1 MSITDATISPEK
13 TADIRSGSMRISIFG
28 LGYVGTI
35 SAVCLA
41 TEGHKIV
48 GVDTNDTKVSLIAKG
63 NSPIV
68 ETNLD
73 RYLSDAVKSGALTAT
88 TDWQQA
94 VSETD
99 ITMVCVGT
107 PSQANGS
114 LDLEYLSRVCEQIGE
129 VLREKSERHIVLIR
143 STILPGTMRDR
154 VQPLLENAS
163 GKLAGEGF
171 GLCFNPEFLR
181 EGSAIEDFYHPPKTV
196 IGESDKASGD
206 AVAALYAD
214 LDAPLIRTDIRVAE
228 MVKYIDNCW
237 HALKVAFGN
246 EVGAMAKVLDLDSH
260 EVMDIFCQDTK
271 LNISPTY
278 LKPGFAFGGSCLP
291 KDLRAI
297 LHFARS
303 VDLDLPIFGS
313 VLPSNE
319 LQIDRGFKLI
329 RDSGAR
335 TIGLAGLSF
344 KAETDDLRESPLVEL
359 AERLIGKGYD
369 LRIYDPNV
377 SLARLTGANRDY
389 ILNHIP
395 HISRLLVDTPDEL
408 LSHAETVVVGNNDP
422 KILAL
427 LKSAGPQHRIID
439 LVRIPEANRFEG
451 RYEGISW

>member
-1 MSITDATISPEK
+1 
-13 TADIRSGSMRISIFG
+13 MRISIFG

-41 TEGHKIV
+41 AKGHKVV

-63 NSPIV
+63 SSPIV
-68 ETNLD
+68 ETDLD
-73 RYLSDAVKSGALTAT
+73 RYLSEAVKTGALTAT
-88 TDWQQA
+88 TDWRQA
-94 VSETD
+94 VAETD

-129 VLREKSERHIVLIR
+129 VLRDKTERHIVLIR

-154 VQPLLENAS
+154 VRPLLENAS
-163 GKLAGEGF
+163 GKRAGEGF

-181 EGSAIEDFYHPPKTV
+181 EGSAIEDFYNPPKTV

-206 AVAALYAD
+206 AVASLYSD

-228 MVKYIDNCW
+228 MVKYMDNCW

-246 EVGAMAKVLDLDSH
+246 EVGAMAKVLGLDSH

-271 LNISPTY
+271 LNISATY

-297 LHFARS
+297 LHFAKS

-329 RDSGAR
+329 KDSGAR
-335 TIGLAGLSF
+335 AIGLAGLSF

-427 LKSAGPQHRIID
+427 LGATGPQHRVID
-439 LVRIPEANRFEG
+439 LVRIPEADRFEG

>member
-1 MSITDATISPEK
+1 MSITDATITPEK
-13 TADIRSGSMRISIFG
+13 TADIMSRSMRISIFG

-41 TEGHKIV
+41 TEGHKVV

-129 VLREKSERHIVLIR
+129 VLRDKSERHIVLIR

-163 GKLAGEGF
+163 GKRAGEGF

-181 EGSAIEDFYHPPKTV
+181 EGSAIEDFYNPPKTV

-246 EVGAMAKVLDLDSH
+246 EVGAMAKVLNLDSH

-297 LHFARS
+297 LHFAKS
-303 VDLDLPIFGS
+303 ADLDLPIFGS

-335 TIGLAGLSF
+335 AIGLAGLSF

-427 LKSAGPQHRIID
+427 LKSTGPHHRVID

>member
-1 MSITDATISPEK
+1 MTITET
-13 TADIRSGSMRISIFG
+13 TMTTRSAEETSVKPMRISIFG

-41 TEGHKIV
+41 NEGHRVV
-48 GVDTNDTKVSLIAKG
+48 GVDTSETKVSLIADAS
-63 NSPIV
+63 SPIV
-68 ETNLD
+68 ETDLDSNLT
-73 RYLSDAVKSGALTAT
+73 SAVESGALSAT
-88 TDWQQA
+88 TDWRGA
-94 VSETD
+94 VMETD

-114 LDLEYLSRVCEQIGE
+114 LDLGYLTRVCEQIGT
-129 VLREKSERHIVLIR
+129 VLKDKAGRHIVLVR

-154 VQPLLENAS
+154 VQPLLEKAS
-163 GKLAGEGF
+163 GKRAGEGF

-181 EGSAIEDFYHPPKTV
+181 EGSAINDFYNPPKTV
-196 IGESDKASGD
+196 IGESDKESGD
-206 AVAALYAD
+206 IVASLYEG

-246 EVGAMAKVLDLDSH
+246 EVGAMAKVLGLDSH
-260 EVMDIFCQDTK
+260 QVMDIFCQDTK
-271 LNISPTY
+271 LNISRTY

-297 LHFARS
+297 VHFAKS
-303 VDLDLPIFGS
+303 ADLDLPIFGA

-319 LQIDRGFKLI
+319 LQIERGFNLV
-329 RDSGAR
+329 RDAGERA
-335 TIGLAGLSF
+335 IGLAGLSF

-395 HISRLLVDTPDEL
+395 HISRLLVDSADEL
-408 LSHAETVVVGNNDP
+408 LNHAKTIVVGNNDP
-422 KILAL
+422 KVIAL
-427 LKSAGPQHRIID
+427 LGSAGPEHKVID
-439 LVRIPEANRFEG
+439 LVRVPEAERFEG

>member
-1 MSITDATISPEK
+1 MNIAEPTLAAQRASD
-13 TADIRSGSMRISIFG
+13 TAPRAMRISIFG

-41 TEGHKIV
+41 KEGHAVV
-48 GVDTNDTKVSLIAKG
+48 GVDTNDTKVELIAKG

-68 ETNLD
+68 ETDLD
-73 RYLSDAVKSGALTAT
+73 RYLSATVKSGALSAT
-88 TDWQQA
+88 TDWREA
-94 VSETD
+94 VSKTD

-114 LDLEYLSRVCEQIGE
+114 LDLAYLSRVCEQIGT
-129 VLREKSERHIVLIR
+129 VLKDKAERHIVLIR
-143 STILPGTMRDR
+143 STILPGTMKDL
-154 VQPLLENAS
+154 VKPLLERTS
-163 GKLAGEGF
+163 GKVAGEGF

-181 EGSAIEDFYHPPKTV
+181 EGSAIHDFYNPPKTV
-196 IGESDKASGD
+196 IGESDLVSGD
-206 AVAALYAD
+206 AVASLYSQ

-228 MVKYIDNCW
+228 MVKYVDNCW

-246 EVGAMAKVLDLDSH
+246 EVGAMAKVLGLDSH
-260 EVMDIFCQDTK
+260 QVMDIFCQDTK
-271 LNISPTY
+271 LNISRTY

-297 LHFARS
+297 VHFAKS
-303 VDLDLPIFGS
+303 ADLDLPIFGA

-329 RDSGAR
+329 RDSGERA
-335 TIGLAGLSF
+335 IGLAGLSF

-359 AERLIGKGYD
+359 AERLIGKGFD

-395 HISRLLVDTPDEL
+395 HISRLLVDTYEEML
-408 LSHAETVVVGNNDP
+408 AHANMIVVGNNDP
-422 KILAL
+422 KILSL
-427 LKSAGPQHRIID
+427 LSSLRPEHRIID
-439 LVRIPEANRFEG
+439 LVRIPGADRFEG